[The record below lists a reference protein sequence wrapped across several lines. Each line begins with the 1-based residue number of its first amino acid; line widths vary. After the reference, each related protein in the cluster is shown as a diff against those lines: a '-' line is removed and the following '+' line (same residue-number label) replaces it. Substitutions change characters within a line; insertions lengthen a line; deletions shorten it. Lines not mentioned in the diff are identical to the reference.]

1 MAVGLIIGT
10 GVDARSFVPD
20 PDWTPVHTP
29 WGDAEILRAEVAG
42 GEVVMVRRH
51 GAGHSIPPHRVN
63 YRANI
68 AALKQVG
75 VTHVLATSAVGSLN
89 KDMRPGHFCLLSD
102 FIDLT
107 CARPFTFY
115 EGDDG
120 RVVHTDMSRPYCEG
134 LRLVLLDAAR
144 AGGLRIHEKA
154 CYACVEGPRY
164 ETPAEVRALG
174 ILGADVVGMT
184 NATEAIL
191 CREAGLCFG
200 TLALVTNWGAGL
212 SPERLDHEQV
222 TQEVLENKEKLVSTL
237 RDTIRRLHQKSVQCD
252 CGATGV

>member
-1 MAVGLIIGT
+1 MAIGLILGT
-10 GVDARSFVPD
+10 GVEARAFVAEPR
-20 PDWTPVHTP
+20 WTPVRTP
-29 WGDAEILRAEVAG
+29 WGDAEVLQTAVEG
-42 GEVVMVRRH
+42 GEIVMVRRH

-68 AALKQVG
+68 AALKQLG
-75 VTHVLATSAVGSLN
+75 ATHVLATSAVGSVN
-89 KDMRPGHFCLLSD
+89 EEMGPGDFCLLSD

-107 CARPFTFY
+107 FARPFTFF
-115 EGDDG
+115 EGEDG
-120 RVVHTDMSRPYCEG
+120 RVVHTDMTRPYCEG
-134 LRLVLLDAAR
+134 LRSVLLQTAR
-144 AGGLRIHEKA
+144 GLGLSVHERA

-164 ETPAEVRALG
+164 ETPAEVKYLG
-174 ILGADVVGMT
+174 LLGADVVGMT

-212 SPERLDHEQV
+212 GPDRLDHEQV
-222 TQEVLENKEKLVSTL
+222 TQEVAKNREKLVSTL
-237 RDTIRRLHQKSVQCD
+237 RGSLRRLHEEPVRCD